1 MPESPDPNRRH
12 SQRVTGRAWEFEA
25 YHPALL
31 QILPAVKRFASDVL
45 LHKELRVTPY
55 WLTLLGPSGVG
66 KTLIL
71 EQLYYFL
78 EGRDYSWPIP
88 TPKFEGDTS
97 SRTPRCAHI
106 VPGQDLTD
114 WHAASE
120 YGRYDLI
127 YLEDLGATG
136 GPVMQRA
143 IELLQYRARK
153 WTIIDAN
160 MSLEEMGRPDKC
172 PRVAS
177 RLLRDGSQLIE
188 IPMDVPDYNLR

>member
-1 MPESPDPNRRH
+1 MPANPDPDRRH
-12 SQRVTGRAWEFEA
+12 SQRVTGRDWGFEE
-25 YHPALL
+25 YHPSLRR
-31 QILPAVKRFASDVL
+31 ILPAVRRFASDVL
-45 LHKELRVTPY
+45 LHRELQVTPY

-71 EQLYYFL
+71 EELFYFL
-78 EGRDYSWPIP
+78 EGRDHTWPIRTGP
-88 TPKFEGDTS
+88 NGS

-114 WHAASE
+114 WGAAAE

-153 WTIIDAN
+153 WTLIDAN

-177 RLLRDGSQLIE
+177 RLLRDGSVMIE